1 MLIDQVSGIVLA
13 GGRARRMGGVD
24 KGLVDLD
31 GAPMISHVVRRIRP
45 QMSKMIISAN
55 RNLPEYGKWSDQVVA
70 DTIGEFDGPL
80 AGMASGLEL
89 VETEFAVTVPC
100 DSPLVSNDLVSRMY
114 DACVSKA
121 ADIAVAHDGARL
133 QPVFALLR
141 RTLGASIV
149 EFLESGER
157 KIDKWF
163 ERHDF
168 TTVDFSDTP
177 ESFLNINTQDDKLH
191 LLALGR
197 LYD

>member
-1 MLIDQVSGIVLA
+1 MSIDQVTGIVLA

-45 QMSKMIISAN
+45 QVSEMIISAN
-55 RNLPEYGKWSDQVVA
+55 RNLPEYRKWSNQVVA

-89 VETEFAVTVPC
+89 VETDFAVTVPC

-114 DACVSKA
+114 DACVSSA
-121 ADIAVAHDGARL
+121 ADIAVAHDGVRL
-133 QPVFALLR
+133 QPVFALMQK
-141 RTLGASIV
+141 TLGASII

-168 TTVDFSDTP
+168 IAVDFSDSP

-191 LLALGR
+191 LLALER

>member
-1 MLIDQVSGIVLA
+1 MLIDQVTGIVLA

-31 GAPMISHVVRRIRP
+31 GAPMISHGVRRIRP
-45 QMSKMIISAN
+45 QVNKMIISAN
-55 RNLPEYGKWSDQVVA
+55 RNLPEYRKWSDQVVA

-114 DACVSKA
+114 SACVSKA

-168 TTVDFSDTP
+168 TAVDFSDTP

-197 LYD
+197 LYK